1 MTAAAIPYTPP
12 LKEIRF
18 VLDHLAGMAD
28 VAALPGFEDAS
39 PDMVD
44 SILGEAAKIA
54 ENILAPL
61 NRVGDVQGAR
71 LDADGIARTAE
82 GWGEAWRTLV
92 EGGWNGLPFDPA
104 RGGMGL
110 PNLLNSAVQEMW
122 HSANMAFALCPML
135 TQGAVN
141 AVQLYGSDALKDL
154 YLPKM
159 ISGAWTGTMNI
170 TEPQAGSDLAAT
182 RSRAVPNGDHH
193 LVTGQ
198 KIFITYGDHDLT
210 ENIIHLVLARLPDA
224 PSGVKGISL
233 FVVPK
238 FLVNADGGLGA
249 RNQVKCVSLEHKLGI
264 HGSPTAVLS
273 FGDEGGA
280 TGFLVGEPNRGL
292 EYMFT
297 MMNHARLAVAM
308 QGLSIAE
315 RAYQQALAYARD
327 RVQGKPLGWTEG
339 RPKGIVNHPDVRRL
353 LMGMKARIEAMRGLL
368 YTAAAAVDVAHHH
381 ADEDARG
388 RAALLVDLLTPI
400 AKGWCTETGQALASD
415 GVQVHGGMGF
425 IEETGAAQHLRDAR
439 ITTIY
444 EGTTAIQANDLINR
458 KILRDGGAAANGL
471 LDEIAA
477 LGGELSGHAASG
489 PLGEALCVTGAELVS
504 AAHEARQAV
513 AWVLS
518 AAKQDARLAAAASVT
533 LLELMGVVV
542 GGWQLARAAKV
553 AVERLAEGDA
563 DTAFLSA
570 KPLTACF
577 YATHLL
583 PKAAALRATVV
594 NGSEGVMA
602 LSEEQL
608 FGVA

>member
-54 ENILAPL
+54 QNILAPL
-61 NRVGDVQGAR
+61 NRIGDVQGAK
-71 LDADGIARTAE
+71 LDADGVARTAE
-82 GWGEAWRTLV
+82 GWGAAWQALV

-110 PNLLNSAVQEMW
+110 PNLLNTAVQEMW

-141 AVQLYGSDALKDL
+141 AVQLYGSDALKDR

-159 ISGAWTGTMNI
+159 ISGEWTGTMNI

-182 RSRAVPNGDHH
+182 RSRAVPNGDHY
-193 LVTGQ
+193 LVSGQ

-210 ENIIHLVLARLPDA
+210 ENIVHLVLARLPDA
-224 PSGVKGISL
+224 PPGVKGISL

-238 FLVNADGGLGA
+238 YLVNPDGSLGS

-292 EYMFT
+292 EYMFA
-297 MMNHARLAVAM
+297 MMNHARLNVAM

-315 RAYQQALAYARD
+315 RAYQQALAYAGD

-339 RPKGIVNHPDVRRL
+339 RSKGIVNHPDVRRL
-353 LMGMKARIEAMRGLL
+353 LMGMKSRIEAMRGIL

-400 AKGWCTETGQALASD
+400 AKGWCTETGQQLASD
-415 GVQVHGGMGF
+415 GVQIHGGMGF

-458 KILRDGGAAANGL
+458 KILRDGGSAANDL

-477 LGGELSGHAASG
+477 LGAELSGHADQ
-489 PLGEALCVTGAELVS
+489 ALRVTGAELS
-504 AAHEARQAV
+504 AAAQEAKQAV
-513 AWVLS
+513 AWVLGTAKED
-518 AAKQDARLAAAASVT
+518 AALPAAASVT
-533 LLELMGVVV
+533 LLELMGVVA

-553 AVERLAEGDA
+553 AAERLAEGDA

-570 KPLTACF
+570 KPLTARF
-577 YATHLL
+577 YATHIL
-583 PKAAALRATVV
+583 PKAASLRATVV
-594 NGSEGVMA
+594 NGSASVMA

-608 FGVA
+608 FGAA

>member
-61 NRVGDVQGAR
+61 NCIGDVQGAK
-71 LDADGIARTAE
+71 LGADGIARTAE
-82 GWGEAWRTLV
+82 GWGTAWQALV
-92 EGGWNGLPFDPA
+92 EGGWNGLPFDPT

-110 PNLLNSAVQEMW
+110 PNLLNTAVQEMW

-141 AVQLYGSDALKDL
+141 AVQLYGSDALKDI

-159 ISGAWTGTMNI
+159 ISGEWTGTMNI

-182 RSRAVPNGDHH
+182 RSRAVPNGDHY
-193 LVTGQ
+193 LVSGQ

-210 ENIIHLVLARLPDA
+210 ENIVHLVLARLPDA
-224 PSGVKGISL
+224 PPGVKGISL

-238 FLVNADGGLGA
+238 FLVNADGILGA

-297 MMNHARLAVAM
+297 MMNHARLNVAM

-327 RVQGKPLGWTEG
+327 RVQGKPLGWAEG
-339 RPKGIVNHPDVRRL
+339 QSKGIVNHPDVRRL
-353 LMGMKARIEAMRGLL
+353 LMGMKARIEAMRGIL

-381 ADEDARG
+381 ADEAARG

-400 AKGWCTETGQALASD
+400 AKGWCTETGQQLASD

-458 KILRDGGAAANGL
+458 KILRDGGATANGL

-477 LGGELSGHAASG
+477 LGGELSGHAD
-489 PLGEALCVTGAELVS
+489 EALRVTGAELV
-504 AAHEARQAV
+504 AAVHEAKQAV
-513 AWVLS
+513 AWVLGV
-518 AAKQDARLAAAASVT
+518 AKQDPRLPAAASVT
-533 LLELMGVVV
+533 LLELMGVVA

-553 AVERLAEGDA
+553 ATERLAEGDA

-570 KPLTACF
+570 KPLTARF
-577 YATHLL
+577 YATHVL

-594 NGSEGVMA
+594 NGSASVMA

-608 FGVA
+608 FGAA

>member
-54 ENILAPL
+54 ENVLAPL
-61 NRVGDVQGAR
+61 NRIGDVQGAK
-71 LDADGIARTAE
+71 LGADGIARTAE
-82 GWGEAWRTLV
+82 GWGEAWQALV
-92 EGGWNGLPFDPA
+92 EGGWNGLPFDPT

-110 PNLLNSAVQEMW
+110 PNLLNTAVQEMW

-141 AVQLYGSDALKDL
+141 AVQLYGSDALKDI

-159 ISGAWTGTMNI
+159 ISGEWTGTMNI

-182 RSRAVPNGDHH
+182 RSRAVPNGDHY
-193 LVTGQ
+193 LVSGQ

-210 ENIIHLVLARLPDA
+210 ENIVHLVLARLPDA
-224 PSGVKGISL
+224 PPGVKGISL

-238 FLVNADGGLGA
+238 FLVNADGSLGA

-292 EYMFT
+292 EYMFA
-297 MMNHARLAVAM
+297 MMNHARLNVAM

-339 RPKGIVNHPDVRRL
+339 QSKGIVNHPDVRRL
-353 LMGMKARIEAMRGLL
+353 LMGMKARIEAMRGIL

-381 ADEDARG
+381 DDVAARG

-400 AKGWCTETGQALASD
+400 AKGWCTETGQQLASD
-415 GVQVHGGMGF
+415 GVQIHGGMGF

-458 KILRDGGAAANGL
+458 KILRDGGATANGL

-477 LGGELSGHAASG
+477 LGGELSGHAD
-489 PLGEALCVTGAELVS
+489 EALRVTGAELVA
-504 AAHEARQAV
+504 AAHEAKQAV

-518 AAKQDARLAAAASVT
+518 VAKQDPRLPAAASVT
-533 LLELMGVVV
+533 LLELMGVVA

-553 AVERLAEGDA
+553 AAERLAAGDT

-570 KPLTACF
+570 KPLTARF
-577 YATHLL
+577 FATHVL

-594 NGSEGVMA
+594 NGSASVMA

-608 FGVA
+608 FGAA

>member
-1 MTAAAIPYTPP
+1 MTAATIPYTPP

-18 VLDHLAGMAD
+18 VLDHLAGMAE

-44 SILGEAAKIA
+44 SILDEAAKIA
-54 ENILAPL
+54 GNVLAPL
-61 NRVGDVQGAR
+61 NRIGDIQGAR
-71 LDADGIARTAE
+71 LGADGVARTAE
-82 GWGEAWRTLV
+82 GWGATWQALV

-110 PNLLNSAVQEMW
+110 PNLLNTAVQEMW

-141 AVQLYGSDALKDL
+141 AVQLYGSEALKDL

-159 ISGAWTGTMNI
+159 ISGEWTGTMNI

-182 RSRAVPNGDHH
+182 RSRAVPDGDHH

-210 ENIIHLVLARLPDA
+210 ENIVHLVLARLPDA
-224 PSGVKGISL
+224 PPGVKGISL

-238 FLVNADGGLGA
+238 VLVNPDGSLGA

-327 RVQGKPLGWTEG
+327 RVQGKPAGWSEG
-339 RPKGIVNHPDVRRL
+339 LSKGIVNHPDVRRL
-353 LMGMKARIEAMRGLL
+353 LMGMKAKTEAMRGLL
-368 YTAAAAVDVAHHH
+368 YSAAAAVDIAHRHPDGETR
-381 ADEDARG
+381 A

-425 IEETGAAQHLRDAR
+425 VEETGAAQHLRDAR

-444 EGTTAIQANDLINR
+444 EGTTAIQANDLVNR
-458 KILRDGGAAANGL
+458 KILRDGGGTATTL

-477 LGGELSGHAASG
+477 LGRELAGHG
-489 PLGEALCVTGAELVS
+489 DEPLRVTGAALAD
-504 AAHEARQAV
+504 AAEQAKAAV
-513 AWVLS
+513 AWLVV
-518 AAKQDARLAAAASVT
+518 AAREDVRLPAAASVP
-533 LLELMGVVV
+533 LLELMGLVA
-542 GGWQLARAAKV
+542 GGWQLARAARL
-553 AVERLAEGDA
+553 AAERLAAGDA
-563 DTAFLSA
+563 DAAFLSA
-570 KPLTACF
+570 KPLTARF
-577 YATHLL
+577 FATHVL
-583 PKAAALRATVV
+583 PRAAALRETVV
-594 NGSEGVMA
+594 SGSASVMA

-608 FGVA
+608 FGGA